1 MSAHVSPSPVSQGGA
16 ILPNAGPNGNRIDSQ
31 RSLCYPNAIHGFS
44 CRVTIVRPQ
53 DSRIFVSTFF
63 IVFNAGSF
71 SPWLFRGICAL
82 VCLAI
87 LLVSSPDASA
97 KRKRHR
103 KPRPE
108 PELKIL
114 ELKVSPNPYTVSAG
128 SVEFSA
134 LVQLP
139 KELNDATLL
148 EVSSLVSSPS
158 KTSIRFLSMRKPL
171 EPHSTPKKGAE
182 PPRVSIVLTWD
193 GMDHTKAPAEAG
205 TYQYELRAKLL
216 VNGEKGPRTRTV
228 SWPKRG
234 TLEVR

>member
-1 MSAHVSPSPVSQGGA
+1 VTNLFA
-16 ILPNAGPNGNRIDSQ
+16 L
-31 RSLCYPNAIHGFS
+31 IHPHRF
-44 CRVTIVRPQ
+44 R
-53 DSRIFVSTFF
+53 
-63 IVFNAGSF
+63 
-71 SPWLFRGICAL
+71 PWLSRGIWVL

-87 LLVSSPDASA
+87 LFVLPLDSSA

-114 ELKVSPNPYTVSAG
+114 DLTVTPSPYTVSAG

-139 KELNDATLL
+139 KELEDATLL

-158 KTSIRFLSMRKPL
+158 KTSIRFLSTRQPL
-171 EPHSTPKKGAE
+171 EPHSSPGQGAE
-182 PPRVSIVLTWD
+182 RPKVSIVLTWD
-193 GMDHTKAPAEAG
+193 GMDHTKNPAGEG

-216 VNGEKGPRTRTV
+216 VNGEKGPRTKMV

>member
-1 MSAHVSPSPVSQGGA
+1 MQY
-16 ILPNAGPNGNRIDSQ
+16 I
-31 RSLCYPNAIHGFS
+31 GFS
-44 CRVTIVRPQ
+44 CRVTSGRPQ

-63 IVFNAGSF
+63 TVSNAGIF
-71 SPWLFRGICAL
+71 SPWLSRGICVL

-87 LLVSSPDASA
+87 LFVSSPDASA

-114 ELKVSPNPYTVSAG
+114 ELKVTPNPYTVSAG

-158 KTSIRFLSMRKPL
+158 RTSIRFLSMRKPL
-171 EPHSTPKKGAE
+171 EPHSAPEKGAE
-182 PPRVSIVLTWD
+182 PPKLSIVLTWD

-205 TYQYELRAKLL
+205 LYQYELRAKLL
-216 VNGEKGPRTRTV
+216 LNDEKGPRTQMV

>member
-1 MSAHVSPSPVSQGGA
+1 V
-16 ILPNAGPNGNRIDSQ
+16 
-31 RSLCYPNAIHGFS
+31 
-44 CRVTIVRPQ
+44 
-53 DSRIFVSTFF
+53 
-63 IVFNAGSF
+63 
-71 SPWLFRGICAL
+71 L

-87 LLVSSPDASA
+87 LFVFPLDASA
-97 KRKRHR
+97 KRKRNR
-103 KPRPE
+103 APRPE

-114 ELKVSPNPYTVSAG
+114 DLTVTPNPYTVSAG

-158 KTSIRFLSMRKPL
+158 KTSIRFLSIRKPL
-171 EPHSTPKKGAE
+171 EPHSVAKKGAE
-182 PPRVSIVLTWD
+182 PPKVSIVLTWD

-205 TYQYELRAKLL
+205 LYQYELRAKLL
-216 VNGEKGPRTRTV
+216 LNGEKGPRTQMV